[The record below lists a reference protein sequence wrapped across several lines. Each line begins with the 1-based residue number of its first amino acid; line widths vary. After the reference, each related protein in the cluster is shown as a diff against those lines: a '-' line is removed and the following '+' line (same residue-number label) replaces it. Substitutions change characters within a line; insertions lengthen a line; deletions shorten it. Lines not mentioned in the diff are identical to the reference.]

1 MLRMDG
7 VAADP
12 REIVIEPSRG
22 WLRIEWREL
31 WEYRDLMVL
40 LVQRDVISRYKQTL
54 LGPLWFV
61 LQPLLTTAVFV
72 VIFGRIAGIPTDG
85 IPGPL
90 FYLCGL
96 LGWNYFAQNITTGGA
111 CFVTNAHLFGK
122 VWFPRLIVPIAAVI
136 SNLVALALQFAP
148 FVACLCYFKMTGN
161 AAGIHATSALL
172 LLPLVIVHTAALSLG
187 VALFMSAATGKYRD
201 LIHLQQYIIQV
212 WMFATPI
219 VYPLSS
225 VPEKW
230 KWIVLVNPVSVNV
243 ECYRICLLGRGTVNG
258 TELAISALWT
268 IVLLLGGMVLFQRV
282 ARTVVD
288 SV

>member
-1 MLRMDG
+1 MHRMDG
-7 VAADP
+7 VTTGPA
-12 REIVIEPSRG
+12 EIVIEPSRG

-31 WEYRDLMVL
+31 WEYRDLLLL
-40 LVQRDVISRYKQTL
+40 LVQRDVVSRYKQTL

-72 VIFGRIAGIPTDG
+72 VFGRISGISTDG

-111 CFVTNAHLFGK
+111 CFVTNSHLFGK

-136 SNLVALALQFAP
+136 SNLVSLALQFVP
-148 FVACLCYFKMTGN
+148 FLGCLIYFKISGA
-161 AAGIHATSALL
+161 AAGIHATPALL
-172 LLPLVIVHTAALSLG
+172 LLPLVIAHTAALSLG
-187 VALFMSAATGKYRD
+187 VALCMSAATGKYRD
-201 LIHLQQYIIQV
+201 LIHLQQYLIQI
-212 WMFATPI
+212 WMFATPV
-219 VYPLSS
+219 VYPLSA
-225 VPEKW
+225 VPAKW
-230 KWIVLVNPVSVNV
+230 KWVALANPLSVPV
-243 ECYRICLLGRGTVNG
+243 ESFRICLLGRGTVG
-258 TELAISALWT
+258 STELAVSALWT
-268 IVLLLGGMVLFQRV
+268 ILLLLCGMALFQRV